1 MLKTELLTH
10 KYVPAKAPGPRER
23 VMVVLHGLGDSLHGF
38 TWLPS
43 ALGIDSFSYLL
54 VNAPDDYY
62 GGFSWFDFTGGGSDM
77 GPAIQGIK
85 RSRGLIQGL
94 LDELRE
100 QGVAAS
106 DIFLFGFSQGCL
118 MALDAAL
125 RYGERLGGIVAV
137 SGWLAFQEEYPAA
150 FSPVARDQ
158 DFLVTH
164 GIRDPL
170 LPFRVTQ
177 AQCAFLKAQ
186 GLRLEFKSYDKDHT
200 MLPEE
205 VAEIRKWLEDRIGSM
220 G

>member
-1 MLKTELLTH
+1 MLTTGLFTH

-43 ALGIDSFSYLL
+43 ALGIDSLSYLL

-62 GGFSWFDFTGGGSDM
+62 GGFSWFDFTGGGADM
-77 GPAIQGIK
+77 GPAIAGIK

-94 LDELRE
+94 LDELRK
-100 QGVAAS
+100 QGVAGA

-118 MALDAAL
+118 MALDAGL
-125 RYGERLGGIVAV
+125 RYGERLGGIVGV

-150 FSPVARDQ
+150 FSPVAKEQ

-164 GIRDPL
+164 GLRDPL
-170 LPFRVTQ
+170 LPYRATQ
-177 AQCAFLKAQ
+177 AQSGFLKAQ

-205 VAEIRKWLEDRIGSM
+205 VGDIREWVLKLSPA
-220 G
+220 